1 MPQIETEKVMQRPEP
16 SATIT
21 DINKIGELKLT
32 FSDVML
38 FEEIFADF
46 QFTQVAQVDKTSKE
60 EEEGY
65 QKRRL

>member
-1 MPQIETEKVMQRPEP
+1 MQRPES

-21 DINKIGELKLT
+21 DINEIGELKLT

-46 QFTQVAQVDKTSKE
+46 
-60 EEEGY
+60 
-65 QKRRL
+65 